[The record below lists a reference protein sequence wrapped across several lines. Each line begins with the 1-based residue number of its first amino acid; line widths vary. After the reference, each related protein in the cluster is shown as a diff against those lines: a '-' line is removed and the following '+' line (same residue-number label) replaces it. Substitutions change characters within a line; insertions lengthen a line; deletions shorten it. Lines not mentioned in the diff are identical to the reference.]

1 MSVGYNIDSPDGHT
15 AYLGSADSR
24 KRGGEPMSDVIMFL
38 QAAYYVASITWIVIR
53 LFPKVRG
60 MFRDKESRQ
69 SED

>member
-1 MSVGYNIDSPDGHT
+1 
-15 AYLGSADSR
+15 
-24 KRGGEPMSDVIMFL
+24 MSDVIMFL